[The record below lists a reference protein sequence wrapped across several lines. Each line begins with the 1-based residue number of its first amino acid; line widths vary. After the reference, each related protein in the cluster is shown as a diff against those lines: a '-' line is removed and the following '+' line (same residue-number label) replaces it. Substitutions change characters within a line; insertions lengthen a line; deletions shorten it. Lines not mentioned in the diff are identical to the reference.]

1 MERIDRI
8 RRVLNN
14 LHQEKIK
21 NQDRI
26 VFFVKKNNGWQ
37 IKHLFIKPQFS
48 VSVIPNLNVIP
59 NVL

>member
-26 VFFVKKNNGWQ
+26 VFCEENNGWQ